1 MTTAIA
7 VYDSDGCVGRCDAR
21 CHEATSD
28 ACRCICGGAL
38 HGAGGAAAASAILG
52 ALGADA
58 DLLARYAE
66 LRELDLDGLRIE
78 HAQGRLFDPGAVL
91 SPANGRFGAE
101 ALADLGAANR
111 PQGPGGLAR
120 DGKTTPH
127 RPGGMSGS

>member
-38 HGAGGAAAASAILG
+38 HGAGGACAATA
-52 ALGADA
+52 ALELLLSDS

-66 LRELDLDGLRIE
+66 LRELDLE
-78 HAQGRLFDPGAVL
+78 
-91 SPANGRFGAE
+91 
-101 ALADLGAANR
+101 
-111 PQGPGGLAR
+111 GLAIV
-120 DGKTTPH
+120 H
-127 RPGGMSGS
+127 A